1 MTPSVR
7 LNVLKCFLTDCSKE
21 IVSCLIS
28 HVHGSCEY
36 FLDREMKRNKT
47 TWVDHAISRQSRKSR
62 VPIFLLPVKSIHV
75 HIPPPLT
82 FRKVRIND
90 AGSLT
95 IFHGVIAVHYK
106 ISGISKL
113 YWMDYRDKFIWWF
126 LKCSFIV
133 RISLL
138 VYYKDIF
145 SLSSL
150 PLILRMKVY
159 SVRSEF

>member
-1 MTPSVR
+1 M
-7 LNVLKCFLTDCSKE
+7 
-21 IVSCLIS
+21 
-28 HVHGSCEY
+28 
-36 FLDREMKRNKT
+36 
-47 TWVDHAISRQSRKSR
+47 
-62 VPIFLLPVKSIHV
+62 
-75 HIPPPLT
+75 HIPPPT

-90 AGSLT
+90 AGSLK
-95 IFHGVIAVHYK
+95 ILYGVIAVHYK
-106 ISGISKL
+106 ISGLSKL
-113 YWMDYRDKFIWWF
+113 YWMDYQDKFIWWF